1 MKLFIVLLPLMIRM
15 FRVSR
20 GRFEEEF
27 KGVPFG
33 KELDNKCSVPDD
45 ADVTQWMQARSGALS
60 LHNCKV

>member
-1 MKLFIVLLPLMIRM
+1 MIRM
-15 FRVSR
+15 FRPSR
-20 GRFEEEF
+20 VRFEEEF